1 MEFKIEKKGTNKAII
16 EVEVE
21 AEKFEEG
28 LQKSY
33 LKNAKYF
40 KIPGFRPGKAP
51 RSLIERAYGEEVFY
65 DDAIDYV
72 LNETY
77 PKVIEESKLE
87 VVSRPEVDI
96 VQVGKG
102 KSFIYKA
109 EVYVK
114 PEFEL
119 GQYKGIEIKKIE
131 YPVAEEEVEHELEHL
146 REENAR
152 FVPVEREV
160 MQGDIVTIDFEGF
173 VDGEPIKS
181 GAAQDYELTIGSN
194 SFIPGFEDQLI
205 GMKKG
210 EEKEIEVTFPEDY
223 QEPSL
228 AGKKATFKVKV
239 KDIKVKEL
247 PELDDEFAKDV
258 SEFETLEELKQSIR
272 NRIKEKND
280 QRAKDEMI
288 DAILEKIAQ
297 NTSIDIPEPMIEN
310 QINYYV
316 EDVARNLQYFGMTYE
331 RYLQAIGKTDA
342 EFRSQF
348 RERAEKAV
356 RNNLILEKIAKVENI
371 QATEEDLQKELER
384 LAKMYNLEVDKLKER
399 LSEDDIEYI
408 KEGIIL
414 NKAIDFIYENAKI
427 ISEEPQ
433 GENQEN

>member
-21 AEKFEEG
+21 PEKFEEG

-109 EVYVK
+109 EVYIK

-119 GQYKGIEIKKIE
+119 GEYKGVEIKKIE

-152 FVPVEREV
+152 FISVDREV
-160 MQGDIVTIDFEGF
+160 QNGDIVTIDFEGF
-173 VDGEPIKS
+173 VDGEPIEN
-181 GAAQDYELTIGSN
+181 GRAQDYELTIGSGR
-194 SFIPGFEDQLI
+194 FIPGFEEQLI

-210 EEKEIEVTFPEDY
+210 EEKEIEVVFPEDY
-223 QEPSL
+223 QSQEL

-239 KDIKVKEL
+239 KEIKVKEL
-247 PELDDEFAKDV
+247 SELDDEFAKDV
-258 SEFETLEELKQSIR
+258 SEYETLEELKASIR

-288 DAILEKIAQ
+288 DAILEKIAE
-297 NTSIDIPEPMIEN
+297 NTQIDIPEPMIEN

-331 RYLQAIGKTDA
+331 KYLEAIGKTDK
-342 EFRSQF
+342 EFREQF
-348 RERAEKAV
+348 RERATKAV

-371 QATEEDLQKELER
+371 QATDEELEKELER
-384 LAKMYNLEVDKLKER
+384 LAKMYNLEVEKLKER

-427 ISEEPQ
+427 ISEEAQ
-433 GENQEN
+433 SENQT

>member
-173 VDGEPIKS
+173 VDGEPIK
-181 GAAQDYELTIGSN
+181 GGTAQDYELTIGSN
-194 SFIPGFEDQLI
+194 SFIPGFEEQLI
-205 GMKKG
+205 GMNKG

-228 AGKKATFKVKV
+228 AGKKATFKAKV

-371 QATEEDLQKELER
+371 QATEEELQKELER

>member
-33 LKNAKYF
+33 QKNAKYF

-96 VQVGKG
+96 VQVGKD
-102 KSFIYKA
+102 KNFIYRA

-152 FVPVEREV
+152 FVSVERPV
-160 MQGDIVTIDFEGF
+160 QQGDIVTIDFEGF
-173 VDGEPIKS
+173 VDGEPINGGS
-181 GAAQDYELTIGSN
+181 AQDYELTIGSN
-194 SFIPGFEDQLI
+194 TFIPGFEEQII
-205 GMKKG
+205 GMNKG

-223 QEPSL
+223 QEPSF

-239 KDIKVKEL
+239 KDIKVKEI

-258 SEFETLEELKQSIR
+258 SEFETLEELKASIR

-310 QINYYV
+310 QINYYI

-371 QATEEDLQKELER
+371 QATDEELQKELER

-427 ISEEPQ
+427 ISEGVQ

>member
-1 MEFKIEKKGTNKAII
+1 MEFKIKKKGTNKAII

-96 VQVGKG
+96 IQVGKG

-173 VDGEPIKS
+173 VDGEPIKG
-181 GAAQDYELTIGSN
+181 GAASDYELTIGSN
-194 SFIPGFEDQLI
+194 TFIPGFEEHLI
-205 GMKKG
+205 GMNKG
-210 EEKEIEVTFPEDY
+210 DEKEIEITFPEDY
-223 QEPSL
+223 REPSL

-258 SEFETLEELKQSIR
+258 SEFETLEELKASIR

-310 QINYYV
+310 QISYYV

-371 QATEEDLQKELER
+371 QATEEELQKELER

>member
-1 MEFKIEKKGTNKAII
+1 MI

-96 VQVGKG
+96 IQVGKG

-173 VDGEPIKS
+173 VDGEPIKG
-181 GAAQDYELTIGSN
+181 GAASDYELTIGSN
-194 SFIPGFEDQLI
+194 TFIPGFEEHLI
-205 GMKKG
+205 GMNKG
-210 EEKEIEVTFPEDY
+210 DEKEIEITFPEDY
-223 QEPSL
+223 REPSL

-258 SEFETLEELKQSIR
+258 SEFETLEELKASIR

-310 QINYYV
+310 QISYYV

-371 QATEEDLQKELER
+371 QATEEELQKELER